1 LLATKFNWKELSKSK
16 RISQGMCWSMERRE
30 PSTLPVYAKANS
42 KSAFTSMQSS
52 QKTNRHEQSNKNNWR
67 ERKGMENVQSKNK
80 KRPKIEKDSQLAS
93 CHRQTVLQGSN
104 RSLPFLSELYFSP
117 YSIMVAIFVLI
128 PLNNVPRGRCKLGL
142 IFSLN

>member
-1 LLATKFNWKELSKSK
+1 
-16 RISQGMCWSMERRE
+16 MEKRE
-30 PSTLPVYAKANS
+30 PSTFPVYAKANL

-52 QKTNRHEQSNKNNWR
+52 QKTNRYEQSNINCHICR
-67 ERKGMENVQSKNK
+67 EREGMENVQSKNK
-80 KRPKIEKDSQLAS
+80 QMGSQLAS

-128 PLNNVPRGRCKLGL
+128 PLNNVSQGRKKHKT
-142 IFSLN
+142 SNP